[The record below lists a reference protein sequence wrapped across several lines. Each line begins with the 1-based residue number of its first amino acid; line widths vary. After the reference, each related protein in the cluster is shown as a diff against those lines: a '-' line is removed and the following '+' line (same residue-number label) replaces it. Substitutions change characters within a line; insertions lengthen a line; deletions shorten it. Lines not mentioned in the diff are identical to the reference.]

1 MDQKKRECIIVAALK
16 AFSRLGFKKASVD
29 DIAKDAGVAKGTVY
43 LAAESKEDLLY
54 QALLHDLRV
63 WNAELSKLI
72 DPRADPIEMLGVLAT
87 AGLTSLSQ
95 RPLLKQLFEGELH
108 ALLPGWQDHFD
119 ELTHLGRKNVI
130 EVLEIGK
137 KQGRFRPDLDAPETA
152 VLLMDLQ
159 VSTMLFHNRESPDRE
174 ARLARRMNA
183 AMGLLLHGLL
193 TSEAPPPRPSR
204 PAHARPRS

>member
-1 MDQKKRECIIVAALK
+1 MDQKKRECIIVAAAR

-29 DIAKDAGVAKGTVY
+29 DIARDAGVAKGTVY

-72 DPRADPIEMLGVLAT
+72 DPRADPVQMLAT
-87 AGLTSLSQ
+87 LGQAGLASLSE

-108 ALLPGWQDHFD
+108 ALLPSWQGRFD
-119 ELTHLGRKNVI
+119 ELTALGRKNVI

-137 KQGRFRPDLDAPETA
+137 RQGRFRADLDVAET
-152 VLLMDLQ
+152 
-159 VSTMLFHNRESPDRE
+159 
-174 ARLARRMNA
+174 
-183 AMGLLLHGLL
+183 
-193 TSEAPPPRPSR
+193 
-204 PAHARPRS
+204 

>member
-1 MDQKKRECIIVAALK
+1 MDQKKRECIIVAAAR

-72 DPRADPIEMLGVLAT
+72 DPRADPIETLGALAQ
-87 AGLTSLSQ
+87 AGLESLSQ

-108 ALLPGWQDHFD
+108 ALLPGWQERFD
-119 ELTHLGRKNVI
+119 ELTALGRKNVV

-137 KQGRFRPDLDAPETA
+137 KQGRFRPDLDAAETA

-159 VSTMLFHNRESPDRE
+159 VATMLFHNREGPDRE
-174 ARLARRMNA
+174 ERLGRRLAA
-183 AMGLLLHGLL
+183 ATGLLMHGLL
-193 TSEAPPPRPSR
+193 SPEGGPARHGKPL
-204 PAHARPRS
+204 PAHPRS

>member
-1 MDQKKRECIIVAALK
+1 MDQKKRECIIVAAAK

-72 DPRADPIEMLGVLAT
+72 DPRADPVQMLGALAT
-87 AGLTSLSQ
+87 AGLASLAE
-95 RPLLKQLFEGELH
+95 RPLLKQLFEGDLH
-108 ALLPGWQDHFD
+108 ALLPGWQDRFD

-137 KQGRFRPDLDAPETA
+137 KQGRFRPDLDAETTA
-152 VLLMDLQ
+152 ALLMDLQ
-159 VSTMLFHNRESPDRE
+159 VATMLFHNREGPDRE
-174 ARLARRMNA
+174 QRLLRRMNA
-183 AMGLLLHGLL
+183 AMALLLHGLGVPA
-193 TSEAPPPRPSR
+193 APPPRPSR
-204 PAHARPRS
+204 PAHPRPRS